1 MICSFQLFYNIYSFI
16 SCSAKLILVHI
27 MILCQ
32 GVSRALVENSRTLR
46 LPNHL
51 HERLGLIRNAKL
63 RLEEKGV
70 TPSVD
75 VSWLLNCDQKK
86 GTLINS
92 ITVFFFFLQPFILFL
107 LTSCLPHFQRI
118 AEYLNMSQKKVRNAT
133 EVLTVHE
140 LFLVCGHLCNY
151 SFHNSPYT
159 VSICRQLARSSH
171 LIGRHSPL

>member
-75 VSWLLNCDQKK
+75 VSWLLNCDQKE

-92 ITVFFFFLQPFILFL
+92 ITVFFFFSTFYSFLTHFLPTTLSENCRILKYVPEESQKCDRG
-107 LTSCLPHFQRI
+107 TSCSWPISCLR
-118 AEYLNMSQKKVRNAT
+118 
-133 EVLTVHE
+133 
-140 LFLVCGHLCNY
+140 
-151 SFHNSPYT
+151 SFM
-159 VSICRQLARSSH
+159 
-171 LIGRHSPL
+171 

>member
-1 MICSFQLFYNIYSFI
+1 
-16 SCSAKLILVHI
+16 

-75 VSWLLNCDQKK
+75 VS
-86 GTLINS
+86 
-92 ITVFFFFLQPFILFL
+92 
-107 LTSCLPHFQRI
+107 
-118 AEYLNMSQKKVRNAT
+118 
-133 EVLTVHE
+133 
-140 LFLVCGHLCNY
+140 
-151 SFHNSPYT
+151 
-159 VSICRQLARSSH
+159 
-171 LIGRHSPL
+171 